1 LITVKHSLKGRIR
14 LKYKEMIGSPSLA
27 ESVEKSLLKLEGV
40 SAARCSHIG
49 GNIVIN
55 YDCTAILPSDLIKAI
70 TEAKPLPRATF
81 NTPAC
86 KREGCVCV
94 RNERPKANTTAT
106 EFGIL
111 SAVLGGVFIR
121 TKIFRLAVSQSLF
134 SPLGLIAAAFSVPL
148 IAKAVSDFG
157 KTGKISL
164 NSFLGAGVASAAIAG
179 EALTAIE
186 ILWVNTGSD
195 LLNGY
200 VTEKSRKAIKN
211 ILDVTSKTAF
221 VYRDGQEIEVPVEQI
236 HAGDTVVI
244 HTGEKISVDGLI
256 TCGEAAINEASI
268 NGRSELVHRFEGE
281 QVFAG
286 TYVQNGLIY
295 VKASHVGDSTYLAR
309 ILCLVEDSLGN
320 KAPIELEADRLARKL
335 VNTGFWMTLGT
346 FVITRSFYRA
356 FSVLLV
362 MACPCATVLAA
373 SSAVSA
379 AISNAAS
386 KGILIKGGRYLEEAG
401 SQESFCFDK
410 TGTITT
416 DEPKVI
422 SIVPIKGKTEYD
434 VIYSAYTAELHNRHP
449 VAVAIRD
456 KAREMC
462 SAETTHAVCET
473 ILGMGVRAESM
484 GREIFIGN
492 AKLMN
497 KYGINIS
504 KLEKPSKEAEQQGL
518 SVIYVA
524 EDGKVIGIL
533 TVENKQKENVEAVIN
548 GLREEGV
555 KEFILVTGDEKYS
568 AQAMADRLGF
578 NKCHYS
584 VLPEQKADIVAD
596 IQQYHKVTMIG
607 DGINDVLALA
617 KADLGIAMGAA
628 GSDVAVEAADIA
640 LVDDDLEK
648 ILYLRKLSRKT
659 KEVIHQNFMLAT
671 GSNIAGALLGAAG
684 LLPPVMAGLL
694 HIAHTAGVLGNSSRL
709 LKYEMQ
715 PLSVIDSEA
724 AELSEDG
731 EKCSKI

>member
-1 LITVKHSLKGRIR
+1 MITIKHSITGRIR
-14 LKYKEMIGSPSLA
+14 LKYKKIVGLPSLA
-27 ESVEKSLLKLEGV
+27 TSIEETLSQLAGVMSV
-40 SAARCSHIG
+40 RCNSVG
-49 GNIVIN
+49 GNIIVK
-55 YDCTAILPSDLIKAI
+55 YDNKLLLPSDLIKSITAI
-70 TEAKPLPRATF
+70 KPKIVLKNKNA
-81 NTPAC
+81 PAC
-86 KREGCVCV
+86 KREGCECV
-94 RNERPKANTTAT
+94 RKVEPAKSHGT

-111 SAVLGGVFIR
+111 SAVLGGVFFR
-121 TKIFRLAVSQSLF
+121 TKFLRLAVSQSIF
-134 SPLGLIAAAFSVPL
+134 SPLGLIAAAFSLPL
-148 IAKAVSDFG
+148 ITKAVKEFNQ
-157 KTGKISL
+157 TGKVSL
-164 NSFLGAGVASAAIAG
+164 NSFLGAGIVSATVAG
-179 EALTAIE
+179 EALTALQ
-186 ILWVNTGSD
+186 ILWVNSGSE
-195 LLNGY
+195 LLSGY

-221 VYRDGQEIEVPVEQI
+221 ILKDGNEIEVSVEKV
-236 HAGDTVVI
+236 AVGDTVIV

-256 TCGEAAINEASI
+256 ISGKAAINEASI
-268 NGRSELVHRFEGE
+268 NGRSELIHKFEGE

-295 VKASHVGDSTYLAR
+295 VQASHVGDSTYLAR

-346 FVITRSFYRA
+346 YLITRNFYRA

-373 SSAVSA
+373 SSAVNA

-416 DEPKVI
+416 DEPKVV
-422 SIVPIKGKTEYD
+422 SIIPVEGETEYD
-434 VIYSAYTAELHNRHP
+434 VLYSAYTAELHNRHP

-462 SAETTHAVCET
+462 NTESTHAVCET

-484 GREIFIGN
+484 GREILIGN

-497 KYGINIS
+497 KYGIEIS
-504 KLEKPSKEAEQQGL
+504 KLNSQVREEELKGY

-524 EDGKVIGIL
+524 EDSQTIGVL
-533 TVENKQKENVEAVIN
+533 SVENKQKENVELVIE
-548 GLREEGV
+548 GLRQEGV

-584 VLPEQKADIVAD
+584 VLPEQKAEIVSE
-596 IQQYHKVTMIG
+596 IQKYHKVTMIG

-659 KEVIHQNFMLAT
+659 KEIIHQNFAFAT
-671 GSNIAGALLGAAG
+671 GSNILGALFGAIG
-684 LLPPVMAGLL
+684 LLPPVMAGAL
-694 HIAHTAGVLGNSSRL
+694 HIIHTTGVLANSSRL
-709 LKYEMQ
+709 LKYETPALTQ
-715 PLSVIDSEA
+715 AKPTEIN
-724 AELSEDG
+724 SED
-731 EKCSKI
+731 EQDA

>member
-1 LITVKHSLKGRIR
+1 MITIKHSLKGRIR
-14 LKYKEMIGSPSLA
+14 LKYKEMTGSPSLA
-27 ESVEKSLLKLEGV
+27 AAVEESLLKLQGV
-40 SAARCSHIG
+40 SGARCSHIG

-55 YDCTAILPSDLIKAI
+55 YDCTAVLPSDLIKAI
-70 TEAKPLPRATF
+70 TETKPLLRSEINA
-81 NTPAC
+81 PAC
-86 KREGCVCV
+86 KRQGCVCV
-94 RNERPKANTTAT
+94 RSERPKADTTAT

-121 TKIFRLAVSQSLF
+121 TKIFRLAVTQSLF

-179 EALTAIE
+179 EALTALE

-200 VTEKSRKAIKN
+200 VTEKSRKAIKS

-221 VYRDGQEIEVPVEQI
+221 VYRDGNEIEIPVEDI
-236 HAGDTVVI
+236 LVGDTVVI

-295 VKASHVGDSTYLAR
+295 VQASHVGDATYLSR

-346 FVITRSFYRA
+346 YLVTRSFYRA

-362 MACPCATVLAA
+362 MTCPCATVLAA

-386 KGILIKGGRYLEEAG
+386 RGILIKGGRYLEEAG

-422 SIVPIKGKTEYD
+422 SIIPIKGKSEYD

-462 SAETTHAVCET
+462 STESTHAVCET

-497 KYGINIS
+497 KYGISIT
-504 KLEKPSKEAEQQGL
+504 KLAKARDEAEKLGL

-533 TVENKQKENVEAVIN
+533 TVENKQKENVEAVIK

-584 VLPEQKADIVAD
+584 VLPEQKADIVAE

-671 GSNIAGALLGAAG
+671 GSNVAGAFLGAAG

-694 HIAHTAGVLGNSSRL
+694 HIAHTAGVLANSSRL

-715 PLSVIDSEA
+715 PLSVVETEA
-724 AELSEDG
+724 AELTEDG

>member
-1 LITVKHSLKGRIR
+1 MIVIKHSLKGRIR
-14 LKYKEMIGSPSLA
+14 LKYKNLIGSPSLA
-27 ESVEKSLLKLEGV
+27 SAVEEALRSLKGV
-40 SAARCSHIG
+40 SGARCSHIG
-49 GNIVIN
+49 GSIVVN
-55 YDCTAILPSDLIKAI
+55 YDCTVVLPSELIKAV
-70 TEAKPLPRATF
+70 TEVKPAPRRTAKE
-81 NTPAC
+81 PAC
-86 KREGCVCV
+86 KRQGCVCV
-94 RNERPKANTTAT
+94 RNEEPKADTTPT

-121 TKIFRLAVSQSLF
+121 TKILRLAVSQSLF

-148 IAKAVSDFG
+148 IARAVKDFG
-157 KTGKISL
+157 KTGKVSL

-179 EALTAIE
+179 EALTALE

-221 VYRDGQEIEVPVEQI
+221 VYRDGQELEVPVEQI
-236 HAGDTVVI
+236 HVGDTVVI

-256 TCGEAAINEASI
+256 TCGEAAVNEASI

-295 VKASHVGDSTYLAR
+295 VQASHVGDATYLSR

-320 KAPIELEADRLARKL
+320 KAPIELEADRLARRL

-346 FVITRSFYRA
+346 FLITRNFYRA

-362 MACPCATVLAA
+362 MTCPCATVLAA

-386 KGILIKGGRYLEEAG
+386 RGILIKGGRYLEEAG

-422 SIVPIKGKTEYD
+422 SIIPVKGKTEYD

-462 SAETTHAVCET
+462 STESTHAVCET
-473 ILGMGVRAESM
+473 ILGMGVRAEAM

-497 KYGINIS
+497 RYGINIS
-504 KLEKPSKEAEQQGL
+504 KLTKARDEAEKLGL

-524 EDGKVIGIL
+524 EDGKAIGIL
-533 TVENKQKENVEAVIN
+533 TVENRQKDNVEAVIK

-584 VLPEQKADIVAD
+584 VLPEQKADIVAE

-671 GSNIAGALLGAAG
+671 GSNVAGAFLGAAG

-694 HIAHTAGVLGNSSRL
+694 HIAHTAGVLANSSRL

-715 PLSVIDSEA
+715 PLNVAETEA
-724 AELSEDG
+724 VELTGDG